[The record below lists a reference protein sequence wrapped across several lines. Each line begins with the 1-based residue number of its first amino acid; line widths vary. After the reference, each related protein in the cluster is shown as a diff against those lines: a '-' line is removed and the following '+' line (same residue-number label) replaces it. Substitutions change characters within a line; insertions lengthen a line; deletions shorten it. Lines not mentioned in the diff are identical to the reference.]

1 MKGNNREI
9 QRQRIED
16 GYIEQIDSG
25 RGSHHEQPAFLSFL
39 EQQEHHEGGP
49 LRVPIFELLVYKAS
63 LFDVPLK
70 GGLI

>member
-9 QRQRIED
+9 QRQKIENS
-16 GYIEQIDSG
+16 YIERIDSG
-25 RGSHHEQPAFLSFL
+25 RGSQRDPVFLSFL
-39 EQQEHHEGGP
+39 KQQEHREGP

>member
-16 GYIEQIDSG
+16 GYIEQIDG
-25 RGSHHEQPAFLSFL
+25 DKGSHHEPAFFSFL
-39 EQQEHHEGGP
+39 KQQEFREGP
-49 LRVPIFELLVYKAS
+49 LRVPIFELLTYKAS
-63 LFDVPLK
+63 LFGIPLK